1 MPGTNR
7 ETLLPNVK
15 DICHIICLTNVS
27 VCDIVLPVSANG
39 ESVSSNVC
47 EFGRK
52 YFIIFAFR
60 EANFVSSIKANVSRC
75 GRQGTTWAYG
85 PNLVWGGHRLV
96 CPTALL
102 TQCTYTTL
110 FEILPGPP
118 FFKDFPVG
126 GGSIF

>member
-7 ETLLPNVK
+7 EKLLRKVK

-27 VCDIVLPVSANG
+27 VCHIVLPASANG
-39 ESVSSNVC
+39 ESVSSNVS

-60 EANFVSSIKANVSRC
+60 EANFVSAIKANVSRC

-85 PNLVWGGHRLV
+85 PNLVGGGGGGHIREV
-96 CPTALL
+96 KIPRFRFTGTSIAM
-102 TQCTYTTL
+102 L
-110 FEILPGPP
+110 FTN
-118 FFKDFPVG
+118 FC
-126 GGSIF
+126 

>member
-7 ETLLPNVK
+7 ETLLPKVK

-85 PNLVWGGHRLV
+85 PNLVWGGGGAQISLPYRF
-96 CPTALL
+96 A
-102 TQCTYTTL
+102 YTVHIYNFVRDFTRAA
-110 FEILPGPP
+110 
-118 FFKDFPVG
+118 FF
-126 GGSIF
+126 

>member
-7 ETLLPNVK
+7 ETSLRKVK

-27 VCDIVLPVSANG
+27 VCHIVLPVSANG

-52 YFIIFAFR
+52 YFIISAFR
-60 EANFVSSIKANVSRC
+60 EANFVSSIKANVSRS

-85 PNLVWGGHRLV
+85 PNLVWGGGGGGTVLV
-96 CPTALL
+96 CPTA
-102 TQCTYTTL
+102 
-110 FEILPGPP
+110 
-118 FFKDFPVG
+118 
-126 GGSIF
+126 